1 MKRAIYTVAFLFF
14 LGAWTGHKGIIQEPS
29 EPSAMLAATPA
40 STEAP
45 APTADAQ
52 TGFSDK
58 EMVDRHNHWRSEVG
72 APNLR
77 WSESLTAHAQE
88 WADELAS
95 LGCNMVHRDQ
105 DQYGENLTR
114 FAPRRSSS
122 GQRSLQTV
130 TPTQVVDGWADEKQ
144 WYSHGANRCQAGQV
158 CGHYTQVVWS
168 STREVGCAKAVC
180 ADQSQ
185 IWVCNY
191 DPQGNIAGQ
200 KPY

>member
-1 MKRAIYTVAFLFF
+1 MMKRAVYTVAFLFF
-14 LGAWTGHKGIIQEPS
+14 LGAWTGHKSAIQAPR
-29 EPSAMLAATPA
+29 AAG
-40 STEAP
+40 
-45 APTADAQ
+45 AQ
-52 TGFSDK
+52 TALSPQEQQ

-77 WSESLTAHAQE
+77 GSSSLTAHAQE

-114 FAPRRSSS
+114 IAPRRSSS
-122 GQRSLQTV
+122 GQRSLQAV
-130 TPTQVVDGWADEKQ
+130 SPTQVVDGWADEKQ
-144 WYSHGANRCQAGQV
+144 WYSHGTNRCEAGQV

-191 DPQGNIAGQ
+191 NPKGNITGL